1 MMLLVGGVIHH
12 LGVPHEG
19 SARKEN
25 TGPQDK
31 IQAGKLKYGAV
42 ENAVNSTSP
51 N

>member
-1 MMLLVGGVIHH
+1 MWGVIHH

-25 TGPQDK
+25 AGPQEK
-31 IQAGKLKYGAV
+31 SQAGKVKHGAV
-42 ENAVNSTSP
+42 ENAVNSTPP